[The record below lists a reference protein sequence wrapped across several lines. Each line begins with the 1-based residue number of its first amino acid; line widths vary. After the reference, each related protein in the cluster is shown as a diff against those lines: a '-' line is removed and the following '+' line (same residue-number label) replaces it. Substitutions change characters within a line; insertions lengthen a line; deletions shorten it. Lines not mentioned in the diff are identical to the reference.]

1 MTEPLVLTADHG
13 AVRVLTLNRPA
24 ARNALSRDLI
34 RATYTAL
41 TEADADESVRAVV
54 LTGADPAFC
63 AGVDLK
69 EAQRDGLKYF
79 EEFRSQSCIAA
90 VAKMR
95 TPIIGAINGATFTG
109 GLEMA
114 LGCDFLVASERAVF
128 ADTHARVGILPGGG
142 MTARLPQV
150 VGLAMARRLSMT
162 GEVVD
167 AARAERIGLVTEVV
181 AHERL
186 LDRALEL
193 AGQIAEVPGPTMLGL
208 KEIYTT
214 GAAAVVDPALA
225 AEEKIAFAQH
235 RDFEGLGDQFRA
247 VSERNKRQIESYAKR
262 ERVERV
268 ARPDLLR
275 RLLRI
280 SDRPGFDV
288 EHPGELLH
296 WLVGGPA
303 RIAVGGERPPGC
315 AHFARHGLGR
325 GRGAIERR
333 ADRANPAC
341 RTPAGSRSCV
351 PPRSA
356 RRRNRIRR
364 DTWCR
369 RRRRVP
375 ARCAASASGGRNRST
390 PVRIAHRGRLAGAPP
405 DRPARHRASAATSSA
420 PVPPRPARR

>member
-1 MTEPLVLTADHG
+1 MGTSSLVLTVDHG
-13 AVRVLTLNRPA
+13 PVRVLTLNRPA

-34 RATYTAL
+34 KAAYTAL
-41 TEADADESVRAVV
+41 TQADADESVRAVV

-95 TPIIGAINGATFTG
+95 TPIVGAINGATFTG

-114 LGCDFLVASERAVF
+114 LGCDFLIASERAVF

-142 MTARLPQV
+142 MTARLPQL
-150 VGLAMARRLSMT
+150 VGLGMARRLSMT

-214 GAAAVVDPALA
+214 GAAAVIDPALA
-225 AEEKIAFAQH
+225 TEEKIAFAQH

-247 VSERNKRQIESYAKR
+247 VSERNKKQIEST
-262 ERVERV
+262 E
-268 ARPDLLR
+268 
-275 RLLRI
+275 
-280 SDRPGFDV
+280 
-288 EHPGELLH
+288 
-296 WLVGGPA
+296 
-303 RIAVGGERPPGC
+303 
-315 AHFARHGLGR
+315 
-325 GRGAIERR
+325 
-333 ADRANPAC
+333 
-341 RTPAGSRSCV
+341 
-351 PPRSA
+351 
-356 RRRNRIRR
+356 
-364 DTWCR
+364 
-369 RRRRVP
+369 
-375 ARCAASASGGRNRST
+375 
-390 PVRIAHRGRLAGAPP
+390 
-405 DRPARHRASAATSSA
+405 
-420 PVPPRPARR
+420 